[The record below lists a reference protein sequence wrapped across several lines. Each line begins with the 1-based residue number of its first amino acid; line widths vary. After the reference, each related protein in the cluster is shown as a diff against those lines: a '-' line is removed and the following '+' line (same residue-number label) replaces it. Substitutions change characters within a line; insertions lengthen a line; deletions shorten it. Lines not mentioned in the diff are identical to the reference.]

1 MLNSVVFMVRKGKKK
16 SNLKAN
22 PRLLKFSVFSTH
34 TPLLLF
40 QAPRQWETLE
50 SSRLW
55 ETLEYVKEGFQI
67 LSHGNL
73 IL

>member
-40 QAPRQWETLE
+40 QAPRQLVFGIFSNKLYYSTHPVYE
-50 SSRLW
+50 RP
-55 ETLEYVKEGFQI
+55 
-67 LSHGNL
+67 
-73 IL
+73 